1 MALKTFSVNE
11 YFTNADANTYIA
23 QQAVAIKTATESVT
37 SSTTLQDDN
46 ELSVTLVANGV
57 YWLDMWL
64 LTDGNVSGDI
74 KLALFIPS
82 GTLRWM
88 TNGLRIGG
96 STTIDSVNRKVL
108 AGGAVSGTDVG
119 TAGSGTTSL
128 ILPRGIARI
137 GSTGGLGYLRW
148 AQNTS
153 SSTATRILAGSMM
166 RWTRIK

>member
-11 YFTNADANTYIA
+11 YFTSADANTYIA
-23 QQAVAIKTATESVT
+23 QQVVAHKTANESVT
-37 SSTTLQDDN
+37 SSTTLQTDN
-46 ELSVTLVANGV
+46 HLSVTLQANGV

-64 LTDGNVSGDI
+64 LTDGSTTGDI
-74 KLALFIPS
+74 KLAVFIPS

-96 STTIDSVNRKVL
+96 SSTIDSVNRRAL
-108 AGGAVSGTDVG
+108 GGGAVTGTDVG
-119 TAGSGTTSL
+119 TVGSGTTSVVM
-128 ILPRGIARI
+128 PRGIARI
-137 GSTGGLGYLRW
+137 GATGGLAYLQW

-153 SSTATRILAGSMM
+153 NGTATRVLAGSMM